1 MIMVDSSVWIDYFR
15 ATVTPQ
21 TDKLHDLLKGEAVAV
36 GDLMLVE
43 ILQGTGSDRDFEA
56 ILQLLGRVT
65 PVNISNSSVAIL
77 GARNYRTLR
86 TKGITIRK
94 TIDTL
99 IATRCIVD
107 DIPLLFSDR
116 DFEPFVEHLGLC
128 DAMGEAAF

>member
-1 MIMVDSSVWIDYFR
+1 MILVDSSVWIDYFR

-21 TDKLHDLLKGEAVAV
+21 TDKLHGLLNGIAVAV
-36 GDLMLVE
+36 GDLMIVE

-56 ILQLLGRVT
+56 ILQLLNRVS
-65 PVNISNSSVAIL
+65 PVTISNNSIAIL
-77 GARNYRTLR
+77 SARNYRTLR
-86 TKGITIRK
+86 AKGITVRK

-116 DFEPFVEHLGLC
+116 DFLPFVDHLGLR
-128 DAMGEAAF
+128 DAMVDAD